1 MQLESLF
8 GGIKK
13 KKLGS
18 GQEVGDF
25 AEKKDKVVKD
35 DSVKEKTPTLEI
47 ASYTESEYRSGIPI
61 PNDDFHQLA
70 QALEIY
76 AGGVGKASNATR
88 DDYQRN
94 QLASFPI
101 AMHGLSNPQ
110 YVDVKPDSNPF
121 EGSFSTNRFIND
133 IVTSARVAYQANRDG
148 WSKRFDY
155 DGQGRFHKTT
165 VEVNFDRDNHT
176 LILKLNAAYVGK
188 EVEEE
193 LAASLGVE
201 RAINHM
207 SLSLRLP
214 EMADQDFTVP
224 FSERQTFRLDCEP
237 IAQAINHVVKN
248 FGIKSKPISGTEVA
262 DLLMRKSEYNE
273 DKGDIKV
280 IIGIVTL
287 RIRITGAQRFAWLTD
302 KPGWENKK
310 DTRIQD
316 GSAILLPFPAD
327 HMNINQPL
335 LDYSEPRRQIKHY
348 QLDFDVR
355 RTSSSDYSGLPM
367 HTFSRREMDAAR
379 MVVEDVKE
387 ALGLQDTEK

>member
-8 GGIKK
+8 GGK
-13 KKLGS
+13 KKLKPGAD
-18 GQEVGDF
+18 QEGDL
-25 AEKKDKVVKD
+25 AEKKDEVIKD
-35 DSVKEKTPTLEI
+35 GIVKEKTPKLEI
-47 ASYTESEYRSGIPI
+47 ASFTENEYRSGIPI
-61 PNDDFHQLA
+61 PNDDFHKLA

-76 AGGVGKASNATR
+76 AGGVGRASNATR

-94 QLASFPI
+94 QWASFHI

-110 YVDVKPDSNPF
+110 YADVKPDSKPF
-121 EGSFSTNRFIND
+121 EGPFSTNRFIND
-133 IVTSARVAYQANRDG
+133 IVTAARDAYQANRDG
-148 WSKRFDY
+148 WSKHFDY

-165 VEVNFDRDNHT
+165 VEVDFDRDNHT
-176 LILKLNAAYVGK
+176 LILELNAAYVGK

-214 EMADQDFTVP
+214 DMADQDLTVP

-273 DKGDIKV
+273 DKGVIKV

-287 RIRITGAQRFAWLTD
+287 RIGISGAQRFAWLTEEY
-302 KPGWENKK
+302 GWENLK

-327 HMNINQPL
+327 HMNIDQPL
-335 LDYSEPRRQIKHY
+335 LDYSQPRKPIRHY
-348 QLDFDVR
+348 GVYFDVR
-355 RTSSSDYSGLPM
+355 RTSSSDYSGLAM

-379 MVVEDVKE
+379 MVIEDVKE
-387 ALGLQDTEK
+387 AFGLQAAEE